1 MKNRFLG
8 EADAYVFLLVAIIVH
23 CAIVV
28 GTHYGGYLLAIG
40 AVVLLTPVA
49 CGLRL
54 RKPALAEVTLPEP
67 AAIADPKRI
76 LVVANET
83 VAEERL
89 AEELRARAQAGTE
102 VLVVC
107 PALNSR
113 LRHWTS
119 DEDAA
124 RAAAQSRLDASLERL
139 AVTGLQ
145 ARGHVGDADPV
156 QAIDDAL
163 RSFDADEI
171 VLSTHPP
178 ERTHWLARN
187 ITERAQRLF
196 GLPVT
201 HIVVDLA
208 REGHVDLTQPAAE
221 GSGA

>member
-23 CAIVV
+23 CGIVI
-28 GTHYGGYLLAIG
+28 GAHYGGPLLAFG
-40 AVVLLTPVA
+40 AIVLLAPVA
-49 CGLRL
+49 LGLIL
-54 RKPALAEVTLPEP
+54 RKPALEPEP
-67 AAIADPKRI
+67 LRELAPSTDPKRI

-83 VAEERL
+83 VAEETL
-89 AEELRARAQAGTE
+89 AEELRARAHSGTE

-124 RAAAQSRLDASLERL
+124 RTAAESRLDASLERL
-139 AVTGLQ
+139 AVAGVQ

-163 RSFDADEI
+163 RTFDADEI

-178 ERTHWLARN
+178 ERSHWLARN

-201 HIVVDLA
+201 HIVVDRA
-208 REGHVDLTQPAAE
+208 REPDVGTTQAAVE
-221 GSGA
+221 GSVA